1 MNAVEL
7 IGRTTKDPDIRYTS
21 SQMCVATF
29 TLAVDRDGRKDENG
43 EKQTD
48 FPRVKVFGKQA
59 ENVERYV
66 KKGKLIAVQGSIQT
80 GSYQDRNGSTVYTT
94 EVVANRV
101 EFLDHGEKHSYPAAA
116 NKIEEPAGFEAIDE
130 EVPF

>member
-1 MNAVEL
+1 MNVVEL

-21 SQMCVATF
+21 SQMCVASF

-94 EVVANRV
+94 EVVASRV

>member
-21 SQMCVATF
+21 SQMCVASF

-94 EVVANRV
+94 EVVASRV

>member
-94 EVVANRV
+94 EVVASRV

-116 NKIEEPAGFEAIDE
+116 NKIEEPAGFEQINED
-130 EVPF
+130 VPF

>member
-1 MNAVEL
+1 MNSVEL

-21 SQMCVATF
+21 SQMCVASF

-116 NKIEEPAGFEAIDE
+116 NKIEEPSDFEQINED
-130 EVPF
+130 VPF

>member
-21 SQMCVATF
+21 SQMCVASF
-29 TLAVDRDGRKDENG
+29 TLAVDRDGRKD
-43 EKQTD
+43 
-48 FPRVKVFGKQA
+48 

-94 EVVANRV
+94 EVVASRV

>member
-94 EVVANRV
+94 EVVASRV